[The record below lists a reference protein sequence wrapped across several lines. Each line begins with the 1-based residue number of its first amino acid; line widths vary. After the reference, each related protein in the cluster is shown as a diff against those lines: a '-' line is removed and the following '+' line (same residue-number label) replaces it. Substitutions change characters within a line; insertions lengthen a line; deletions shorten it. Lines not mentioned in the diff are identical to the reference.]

1 MMVGL
6 SRLSLIA
13 TIAAVSAQLQ
23 QLQQPLVSQS
33 EDVLLE
39 ADKAATKPLV
49 DTELLQ
55 ARITTESLL
64 RHAEALYGIAK
75 SSEEEFGHP
84 TRVIGSEGK
93 PSSPG
98 PEPYD
103 ASEGPC
109 ECQCP

>member
-1 MMVGL
+1 MVGL

-23 QLQQPLVSQS
+23 RPLVSQP
-33 EDVLLE
+33 DHVPLE
-39 ADKAATKPLV
+39 ADKTGNKPLV

-64 RHAEALYGIAK
+64 KHAEALYAIAK

-84 TRVIGSEGK
+84 TRVIGSEGTLPPPK
-93 PSSPG
+93 PRVPRS
-98 PEPYD
+98 EPRTND
-103 ASEGPC
+103 GNAQTLIS
-109 ECQCP
+109 